1 MPTSA
6 ALASRSTTPY
16 CAGLFGTTSIAHWKS
31 SPQKRCSFGA
41 SSPSISKCTT
51 GCPMPIS
58 LGGRDSRQRR
68 LWADAEFVTLG
79 VGHDVPGVWAL
90 AVRLLVGRPTAHELL
105 SETIDVISTGNH
117 IDMHPALDRLCL
129 GYLLE
134 PDSPAGW
141 VALL

>member
-1 MPTSA
+1 
-6 ALASRSTTPY
+6 
-16 CAGLFGTTSIAHWKS
+16 
-31 SPQKRCSFGA
+31 
-41 SSPSISKCTT
+41 
-51 GCPMPIS
+51 MPIS

-90 AVRLLVGRPTAHELL
+90 AVRRLVGRPTAHELL

-117 IDMHPALDRLCL
+117 IDMHPVLDRLCL

-134 PDSPAGW
+134 HDSPAGRLAELGLW
-141 VALL
+141 ANRRSAGP